1 MLKGGKMLRKSNYR
15 DMEKY
20 KKTKR
25 EQQKRYYHKTQ
36 DAPNSKN
43 YWTDEETEMIM
54 NKTVSDT
61 ELSHILGRSVKA
73 IQRKRHRILYG
84 E

>member
-1 MLKGGKMLRKSNYR
+1 MLRKSNYR

-36 DAPNSKN
+36 DAPNKRKR
-43 YWTDEETEMIM
+43 WADEETELII
-54 NKTVSDT
+54 KHEISDT
-61 ELSHILGRSVKA
+61 ELSKLLKRSVKA
-73 IQRKRHRILYG
+73 IQLRRHRFRMENDINA
-84 E
+84 

>member
-1 MLKGGKMLRKSNYR
+1 MLRKSNYR

-36 DAPNSKN
+36 DALNKRKH
-43 YWTDEETEMIM
+43 WDDEETDLVIKHEI
-54 NKTVSDT
+54 SDT
-61 ELSHILGRSVKA
+61 ELSKLLKRSVKA
-73 IQRKRHRILYG
+73 IQLRRHRFRMGNDINA
-84 E
+84 